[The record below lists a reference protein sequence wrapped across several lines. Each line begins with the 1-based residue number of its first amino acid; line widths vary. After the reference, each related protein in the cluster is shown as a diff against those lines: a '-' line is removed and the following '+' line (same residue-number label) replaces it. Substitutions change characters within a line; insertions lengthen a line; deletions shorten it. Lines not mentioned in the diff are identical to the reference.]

1 MKMVKQMDNIAA
13 DKLAKTYLKMRDK
26 LEEMRHEFETQE
38 ADLKNKMETIE
49 RAMLEVC
56 KVTGADS
63 IKTQFGTIIKSV
75 KTRYWTNDWE
85 SMYRFIEDHKVPD
98 LLERRIHQTNMKT
111 WIEDNPGLL
120 PQGLNNESRY
130 SATVRRSK

>member
-1 MKMVKQMDNIAA
+1 MEKQMDNVPA
-13 DKLAKTYLKMRDK
+13 DKLAKIYLKMRDK

-38 ADLKNKMETIE
+38 ADLKSKMETIE
-49 RAMLEVC
+49 KAMLEIC
-56 KVTGADS
+56 KTTGADS
-63 IKTQFGTIIKSV
+63 IKTPFGTIIKSV

-85 SMYRFIEDHKVPD
+85 SFYTFIEDHKIPE

>member
-1 MKMVKQMDNIAA
+1 MDNVPA
-13 DKLAKTYLKMRDK
+13 DKLARIYLKMRDK

-38 ADLKNKMETIE
+38 ADLKSKMETIE
-49 RAMLEVC
+49 KAMLEIC
-56 KVTGADS
+56 KTTGADS
-63 IKTQFGTIIKSV
+63 IKTPFGTIIKSV

-85 SMYRFIEDHKVPD
+85 SFYTFIEDHKIPE

>member
-1 MKMVKQMDNIAA
+1 MEKIMDNIGA
-13 DKLAKTYLKMRDK
+13 DKLAKVYLKMRDK

-38 ADLKNKMETIE
+38 AELKGKMEVVE
-49 RAMLEVC
+49 KAMLEVC
-56 KVTGADS
+56 KGTGADS

-85 SMYRFIEDHKVPD
+85 SMHRFVRDHQVPD

-111 WIEDNPGLL
+111 WIQDNPGLL
-120 PQGLNNESRY
+120 PEGLNNESRY

>member
-1 MKMVKQMDNIAA
+1 MDNIPA
-13 DKLAKTYLKMRDK
+13 DKLAKIYLKMRDK
-26 LEEMRHEFETQE
+26 LEEMRHEFETKE
-38 ADLKNKMETIE
+38 ADLKAQMETVE
-49 RAMLEVC
+49 KAMLNVC

-63 IKTQFGTIIKSV
+63 IKTPYGTIIKSV

>member
-1 MKMVKQMDNIAA
+1 MDNVPA
-13 DKLAKTYLKMRDK
+13 DKLAKIYLKMRDK

-38 ADLKNKMETIE
+38 ADLKSKMETIE
-49 RAMLEVC
+49 KAMLEIC
-56 KVTGADS
+56 KTTGADS
-63 IKTQFGTIIKSV
+63 IKTPFGTIIKSV

-85 SMYRFIEDHKVPD
+85 SFYTFIEDHKIPE

>member
-1 MKMVKQMDNIAA
+1 MNSIPA
-13 DKLAKTYLKMRDK
+13 DKLAKVYLKMRDK
-26 LEEMRHEFETQE
+26 LEEMRHEFETRE
-38 ADLKNKMETIE
+38 AELKGDMEKVE
-49 RAMLEVC
+49 KAMLEVC
-56 KVTGADS
+56 KATGADS
-63 IKTQFGTIIKSV
+63 IKTPFGTIIKSV

-85 SMYRFIEDHKVPD
+85 SMYRFIEDHKMPD

>member
-1 MKMVKQMDNIAA
+1 MENFMDNIPA
-13 DKLAKTYLKMRDK
+13 DKLAKIYLKMRDK
-26 LEEMRHEFETQE
+26 LEEMRHEFETKE
-38 ADLKNKMETIE
+38 ADLKTQMETVE
-49 RAMLEVC
+49 KAMLNVC

-63 IKTQFGTIIKSV
+63 IKTPYGTIIKSV

>member
-1 MKMVKQMDNIAA
+1 MDNIGA
-13 DKLAKTYLKMRDK
+13 DKLAKVYLKMRDK

-38 ADLKNKMETIE
+38 AELKGKMEVVE
-49 RAMLEVC
+49 KAMLEVC
-56 KVTGADS
+56 KATGADS

-85 SMYRFIEDHKVPD
+85 SMHRFVRDHQVPD

-111 WIEDNPGLL
+111 WIQDNPGLL
-120 PQGLNNESRY
+120 PEGLNNESRY

>member
-1 MKMVKQMDNIAA
+1 MEKIMDNIGA
-13 DKLAKTYLKMRDK
+13 DKLAKVYLKMRDK

-38 ADLKNKMETIE
+38 AELKGKMEVVE
-49 RAMLEVC
+49 KAMLEVC
-56 KVTGADS
+56 KATGADS

-85 SMYRFIEDHKVPD
+85 SMHRFIRDHQVPD

-111 WIEDNPGLL
+111 WIQDNPGLL
-120 PQGLNNESRY
+120 PEGLNNESRY

>member
-1 MKMVKQMDNIAA
+1 MSNIGA
-13 DKLAKTYLKMRDK
+13 DKFAKVYLKMRDR
-26 LEEMRHEFETQE
+26 LEEMRHEFETKE
-38 ADLKNKMETIE
+38 AELKAQMEVVE
-49 RAMLEVC
+49 KAMLEIC
-56 KVTGADS
+56 KNTGADS
-63 IKTQFGTIIKSV
+63 IKTPYGTIIKSV

-85 SMYRFIEDHKVPD
+85 SFYRFIQDHQVPD

-111 WIEDNPGLL
+111 WVEDNPGLL

>member
-1 MKMVKQMDNIAA
+1 MDNIGA
-13 DKLAKTYLKMRDK
+13 DKLAKVYLKMRDK

-38 ADLKNKMETIE
+38 AELKGKMEVVE
-49 RAMLEVC
+49 KAMLEVC
-56 KVTGADS
+56 KTTGADS

-85 SMYRFIEDHKVPD
+85 SMHRFVRDHQVPD

-111 WIEDNPGLL
+111 WIQDNPGLL
-120 PQGLNNESRY
+120 PEGLNNESRY

>member
-1 MKMVKQMDNIAA
+1 MDNIPA
-13 DKLAKTYLKMRDK
+13 DKLAKVYLKMRDK
-26 LEEMRHEFETQE
+26 LEEMRHEYETRE
-38 ADLKNKMETIE
+38 AELKADMEKVE
-49 RAMLEVC
+49 KAMLEIC
-56 KVTGADS
+56 KATGADS
-63 IKTQFGTIIKSV
+63 IKTPFGTIIKAV

-85 SMYRFIEDHKVPD
+85 SMYQFIRDHNIPD

>member
-1 MKMVKQMDNIAA
+1 MDNIGA
-13 DKLAKTYLKMRDK
+13 DKLAKVYLKMRDK

-38 ADLKNKMETIE
+38 AELKGKMEVVE
-49 RAMLEVC
+49 KAMLEVC
-56 KVTGADS
+56 KATDADS

-85 SMYRFIEDHKVPD
+85 SMHRFVRDHQVPD

-111 WIEDNPGLL
+111 WIQDNPGLL
-120 PQGLNNESRY
+120 PEGLNNESRY

>member
-1 MKMVKQMDNIAA
+1 MGKQMDNLPA
-13 DKLAKTYLKMRDK
+13 DKLAKIYLKMRDK

-38 ADLKNKMETIE
+38 ADLKSKMETIE
-49 RAMLEVC
+49 KAMLEIC
-56 KVTGADS
+56 KTTGADS
-63 IKTQFGTIIKSV
+63 IKTPFGTIIKSV

-85 SMYRFIEDHKVPD
+85 SFYTFIEDHKIPE

>member
-1 MKMVKQMDNIAA
+1 MEKIMDNIGA
-13 DKLAKTYLKMRDK
+13 DKLAKVYLKMRDK

-38 ADLKNKMETIE
+38 AELKGKMEVVE
-49 RAMLEVC
+49 KAMLEVC
-56 KVTGADS
+56 KATGADS

-85 SMYRFIEDHKVPD
+85 SMHRFVRDHQVPD

-111 WIEDNPGLL
+111 WIQDNPGLL
-120 PQGLNNESRY
+120 PEGLNNESRY

>member
-1 MKMVKQMDNIAA
+1 MEKQMDNVPA
-13 DKLAKTYLKMRDK
+13 DKLAKIYLKLRDT

-38 ADLKNKMETIE
+38 ADLKSKMETIE
-49 RAMLEVC
+49 KAMLEIC
-56 KVTGADS
+56 KTTGADS
-63 IKTQFGTIIKSV
+63 IKTPFGTIIKSV

-85 SMYRFIEDHKVPD
+85 SMYQFIRDHNIPD

>member
-1 MKMVKQMDNIAA
+1 MSEISA
-13 DKLAKTYLKMRDK
+13 DKLAKIYIKMRDT
-26 LEEMRHEFETQE
+26 LQQMEREHEERV
-38 ADLKNKMETIE
+38 ANLKSQMEMVENELMEI
-49 RAMLEVC
+49 C
-56 KVTGADS
+56 KATGADS
-63 IKTQFGTIIKSV
+63 IKTPFGTIIKAV

-85 SMYRFIEDHKVPD
+85 SMYQFIRDHNIPD

>member
-1 MKMVKQMDNIAA
+1 MDNLPA
-13 DKLAKTYLKMRDK
+13 DKLAKIYLKMRDK

-38 ADLKNKMETIE
+38 ADLKSKMETIE
-49 RAMLEVC
+49 KAMLEIC
-56 KVTGADS
+56 KTTGADS
-63 IKTQFGTIIKSV
+63 IKTPFGTIIKSV

-85 SMYRFIEDHKVPD
+85 SFYTFIEDHKIPE

>member
-1 MKMVKQMDNIAA
+1 MVKQMDNIAA

-38 ADLKNKMETIE
+38 ADLKNNMETIE
-49 RAMLEVC
+49 KAMLEVC
-56 KVTGADS
+56 KATGADS
-63 IKTQFGTIIKSV
+63 IKTPFGTIIKSV